1 LLDKVNVFKWSAY
14 LIENMPNQEG
24 HWLKIREKPFSILW
38 RECSEKTV
46 FWCIATYRRHERTL
60 VRLER
65 EHQSLSV
72 AAMPDV
78 SEGDLLGMLAFLFFG
93 NRHDWTIGI

>member
-1 LLDKVNVFKWSAY
+1 LLDKVNVFEWGPHV
-14 LIENMPNQEG
+14 IEYVPNQEG
-24 HWLKIREKPFSILW
+24 HWLKIRKKSVHILW

-78 SEGDLLGMLAFLFFG
+78 SEGDLLGMLAFLFLG
-93 NRHDWTIGI
+93 NRHDGTIGI